1 MISWDEPKR
10 AKNIESHGWD
20 FAALSPD
27 FFAEA
32 KIAEATLWAPTPSAQ
47 IAADPDNYESTD
59 EELAQ
64 AKPMAEA
71 LPELHAALMAEIAKR
86 KAGRPK
92 AAVTKQT
99 IAIRLDPDVLE
110 AFKATG
116 PGWQTRMN
124 EALREWIE
132 RQRAA

>member
-1 MISWDEPKR
+1 MGKLKPLTDE
-10 AKNIESHGWD
+10 E
-20 FAALSPD
+20 
-27 FFAEA
+27 EA
-32 KIAEATLWAPTPSAQ
+32 RIQAQ

-132 RQRAA
+132 RPRAA

>member
-1 MISWDEPKR
+1 MGKLKPLTDE
-10 AKNIESHGWD
+10 E
-20 FAALSPD
+20 
-27 FFAEA
+27 EA
-32 KIAEATLWAPTPSAQ
+32 RIQAQ

-92 AAVTKQT
+92 AAVTKQS

-110 AFKATG
+110 AF
-116 PGWQTRMN
+116 
-124 EALREWIE
+124 
-132 RQRAA
+132 

>member
-1 MISWDEPKR
+1 MGKLKPLTDE
-10 AKNIESHGWD
+10 E
-20 FAALSPD
+20 
-27 FFAEA
+27 EA
-32 KIAEATLWAPTPSAQ
+32 RIQAQ

-124 EALREWIE
+124 EAVREWIE

>member
-1 MISWDEPKR
+1 MGKLKPLTDE
-10 AKNIESHGWD
+10 E
-20 FAALSPD
+20 
-27 FFAEA
+27 EA
-32 KIAEATLWAPTPSAQ
+32 RIQAR
-47 IAADPDNYESTD
+47 IAADPDNPESTD
-59 EELAQ
+59 DELAQ

>member
-1 MISWDEPKR
+1 MGKLKPLTDE
-10 AKNIESHGWD
+10 E
-20 FAALSPD
+20 
-27 FFAEA
+27 EA
-32 KIAEATLWAPTPSAQ
+32 RIQAQ
-47 IAADPDNYESTD
+47 IAADPDDYESTD

>member
-1 MISWDEPKR
+1 MGKLKPLTDE
-10 AKNIESHGWD
+10 E
-20 FAALSPD
+20 
-27 FFAEA
+27 EA
-32 KIAEATLWAPTPSAQ
+32 RIQAQ

-132 RQRAA
+132 RQRAT

>member
-1 MISWDEPKR
+1 MGKLKPLTDE
-10 AKNIESHGWD
+10 E
-20 FAALSPD
+20 
-27 FFAEA
+27 EA
-32 KIAEATLWAPTPSAQ
+32 RIQAQ
-47 IAADPDNYESTD
+47 IAADPDDYESTD

-86 KAGRPK
+86 KVGRPK

>member
-1 MISWDEPKR
+1 MGKLKPLTDE
-10 AKNIESHGWD
+10 E
-20 FAALSPD
+20 
-27 FFAEA
+27 EA
-32 KIAEATLWAPTPSAQ
+32 RIQAQ

-124 EALREWIE
+124 EALR
-132 RQRAA
+132 

>member
-1 MISWDEPKR
+1 MGKLKPLTDE
-10 AKNIESHGWD
+10 E
-20 FAALSPD
+20 
-27 FFAEA
+27 EA
-32 KIAEATLWAPTPSAQ
+32 RIQAQ
-47 IAADPDNYESTD
+47 IAADPDNPESTND
-59 EELAQ
+59 ELAK
-64 AKPMAEA
+64 AKPMAEV

-92 AAVTKQT
+92 AAITKQT
-99 IAIRLDPDVLE
+99 IAIRLDPDVLA

-132 RQRAA
+132 RHRAA

>member
-1 MISWDEPKR
+1 MGKLKPLTDE
-10 AKNIESHGWD
+10 E
-20 FAALSPD
+20 
-27 FFAEA
+27 EA
-32 KIAEATLWAPTPSAQ
+32 RIQAQ

-124 EALREWIE
+124 QALREWIE

>member
-1 MISWDEPKR
+1 MGKLKPLTDE
-10 AKNIESHGWD
+10 E
-20 FAALSPD
+20 
-27 FFAEA
+27 EA
-32 KIAEATLWAPTPSAQ
+32 RIQAQ

-59 EELAQ
+59 EELAK

>member
-1 MISWDEPKR
+1 
-10 AKNIESHGWD
+10 
-20 FAALSPD
+20 
-27 FFAEA
+27 
-32 KIAEATLWAPTPSAQ
+32 
-47 IAADPDNYESTD
+47 
-59 EELAQ
+59 
-64 AKPMAEA
+64 MAEV

>member
-1 MISWDEPKR
+1 MGKLKPLTDE
-10 AKNIESHGWD
+10 E
-20 FAALSPD
+20 
-27 FFAEA
+27 EA
-32 KIAEATLWAPTPSAQ
+32 RIQAQ

-92 AAVTKQT
+92 AVVTKQT

>member
-1 MISWDEPKR
+1 MGKLKPLTDE
-10 AKNIESHGWD
+10 E
-20 FAALSPD
+20 
-27 FFAEA
+27 EA
-32 KIAEATLWAPTPSAQ
+32 RIQAQ

-59 EELAQ
+59 EDLAQ

>member
-1 MISWDEPKR
+1 MGKLNPLTDE
-10 AKNIESHGWD
+10 E
-20 FAALSPD
+20 
-27 FFAEA
+27 EA
-32 KIAEATLWAPTPSAQ
+32 RIQAQ
-47 IAADPDNYESTD
+47 IAADPDDYESTD

>member
-1 MISWDEPKR
+1 MGKLKPLTDE
-10 AKNIESHGWD
+10 E
-20 FAALSPD
+20 
-27 FFAEA
+27 EA
-32 KIAEATLWAPTPSAQ
+32 RIQEQ

-92 AAVTKQT
+92 AAITKQT

>member
-1 MISWDEPKR
+1 MGKLKPLTDEEETR
-10 AKNIESHGWD
+10 IQ
-20 FAALSPD
+20 
-27 FFAEA
+27 
-32 KIAEATLWAPTPSAQ
+32 AQ
-47 IAADPDNYESTD
+47 IAADPDNPESTED
-59 EELAQ
+59 ELAQ

-86 KAGRPK
+86 RAGRPR

-99 IAIRLDPDVLE
+99 IAIRIDPDVLA

-132 RQRAA
+132 RHQAA

>member
-1 MISWDEPKR
+1 MGKLKPLTDE
-10 AKNIESHGWD
+10 E
-20 FAALSPD
+20 
-27 FFAEA
+27 EA
-32 KIAEATLWAPTPSAQ
+32 RIQAQ

-116 PGWQTRMN
+116 PGWQTRLN
-124 EALREWIE
+124 QALREWIE

>member
-1 MISWDEPKR
+1 MGKLKPLTDE
-10 AKNIESHGWD
+10 E
-20 FAALSPD
+20 
-27 FFAEA
+27 EA
-32 KIAEATLWAPTPSAQ
+32 RIQAQ
-47 IAADPDNYESTD
+47 IAADPDNPEPTD
-59 EELAQ
+59 DELAQ

>member
-1 MISWDEPKR
+1 MGKLKPLTDE
-10 AKNIESHGWD
+10 E
-20 FAALSPD
+20 
-27 FFAEA
+27 EA
-32 KIAEATLWAPTPSAQ
+32 RIQAQ

-99 IAIRLDPDVLE
+99 IAIRLDPEVLE

>member
-1 MISWDEPKR
+1 MGKLKPLTDE
-10 AKNIESHGWD
+10 E
-20 FAALSPD
+20 
-27 FFAEA
+27 EA
-32 KIAEATLWAPTPSAQ
+32 RIQAQ
-47 IAADPDNYESTD
+47 IAADPDNYESSD

>member
-1 MISWDEPKR
+1 MGKLKPLTDE
-10 AKNIESHGWD
+10 E
-20 FAALSPD
+20 
-27 FFAEA
+27 EA
-32 KIAEATLWAPTPSAQ
+32 RIQAQ

-110 AFKATG
+110 AFKAPG

>member
-1 MISWDEPKR
+1 MGKLKPLTDE
-10 AKNIESHGWD
+10 E
-20 FAALSPD
+20 
-27 FFAEA
+27 EA
-32 KIAEATLWAPTPSAQ
+32 RIQVQ
-47 IAADPDNYESTD
+47 IAADPDNPESTED
-59 EELAQ
+59 ELAQ
-64 AKPMAEA
+64 AIPMAEA
-71 LPELHAALMAEIAKR
+71 LPELHAALIAEIAKR

-99 IAIRLDPDVLE
+99 IAIRLDPDVLA

-132 RQRAA
+132 RHRAA

>member
-1 MISWDEPKR
+1 MGKLKPLTDE
-10 AKNIESHGWD
+10 E
-20 FAALSPD
+20 
-27 FFAEA
+27 EA
-32 KIAEATLWAPTPSAQ
+32 RIQAQ

-64 AKPMAEA
+64 AKPMADA

>member
-1 MISWDEPKR
+1 MGKLKPLTDEEDAR
-10 AKNIESHGWD
+10 IQ
-20 FAALSPD
+20 
-27 FFAEA
+27 
-32 KIAEATLWAPTPSAQ
+32 TQ

>member
-1 MISWDEPKR
+1 MGKLKPLTDE
-10 AKNIESHGWD
+10 E
-20 FAALSPD
+20 
-27 FFAEA
+27 EA
-32 KIAEATLWAPTPSAQ
+32 RIQAQ

-71 LPELHAALMAEIAKR
+71 LPELHATLMAEIAKR

>member
-1 MISWDEPKR
+1 MGKLKQLTDE
-10 AKNIESHGWD
+10 E
-20 FAALSPD
+20 
-27 FFAEA
+27 EA
-32 KIAEATLWAPTPSAQ
+32 RIQAQ

>member
-1 MISWDEPKR
+1 MGKLKPLTDE
-10 AKNIESHGWD
+10 E
-20 FAALSPD
+20 
-27 FFAEA
+27 EA
-32 KIAEATLWAPTPSAQ
+32 RIQAQ

-59 EELAQ
+59 EELVQ